1 MRFKLDSSLG
11 FLMNRAANLMRGAIE
26 ERLKKY
32 GLTAPQWA
40 VLARLTEEDGLNHS
54 EICRRLF
61 FDKPTITGIVG
72 RLEKKGLVK
81 RLKETKDRRVVA
93 VHLTG
98 KGKSLMEKL
107 PSFADEVNR
116 AASRGLKPGE
126 ADALKDALRRV
137 IGNLKG

>member
-1 MRFKLDSSLG
+1 
-11 FLMNRAANLMRGAIE
+11 
-26 ERLKKY
+26 
-32 GLTAPQWA
+32 
-40 VLARLTEEDGLNHS
+40 

-98 KGKSLMEKL
+98 RGRRLMEEL

-116 AASRGLKPGE
+116 AASKGLKPGDS
-126 ADALKDALRRV
+126 DALKDALRRV
-137 IGNLKG
+137 ISNMER